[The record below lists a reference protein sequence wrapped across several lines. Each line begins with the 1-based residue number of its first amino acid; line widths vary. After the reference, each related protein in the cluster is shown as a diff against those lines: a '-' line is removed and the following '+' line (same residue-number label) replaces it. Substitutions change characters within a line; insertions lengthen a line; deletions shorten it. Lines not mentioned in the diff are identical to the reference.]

1 MVAPTSTPSVPSPI
15 TCSREIG
22 YVLDAAQELQALQD
36 AVLLA
41 ELPLDMMVRFACPT
55 ANTDNSEYSDS
66 DFAERTTFVLCV
78 ICVV

>member
-1 MVAPTSTPSVPSPI
+1 
-15 TCSREIG
+15 
-22 YVLDAAQELQALQD
+22 VLDAAQELQALQD

-55 ANTDNSEYSDS
+55 ANTDNSEYSD
-66 DFAERTTFVLCV
+66 FAERTKFVLCV